1 MIVYFDTSALV
12 KGYVQEAGSSEVL
25 ELLDNEGNS
34 FGSAVVTQ
42 VEMASAIQRAI
53 QTIGVSTIPAKAWQ
67 DFLDDWSGFNL
78 IEISPVLIERACQVA
93 WEHKLR
99 GYDSLH
105 LAAALLWQESLGEQ
119 VTLATFDRD
128 LWTAGRKLGMEVWPE
143 GLVLDV

>member
-25 ELLDNEGNS
+25 EVLDNEGNS

-53 QTIGVSTIPAKAWQ
+53 QAIGVSTLPAKTWQ

-78 IEISPVLIERACQVA
+78 IEISPVLIERACRAA

-128 LWTAGRKLGMEVWPE
+128 LWMAGRKASLDVWPQE
-143 GLVLDV
+143 LI

>member
-25 ELLDNEGNS
+25 AVLDNEGNS
-34 FGSAVVTQ
+34 FGSVAVTQ

-53 QTIGVSTIPAKAWQ
+53 RAIGALTIPAKAWQ
-67 DFLDDWSGFNL
+67 DFLDDWPGFSL
-78 IEISPVLIERACQVA
+78 IAISPELIERACRVA

-105 LAAALLWQESLGEQ
+105 LAAALLWQEALGEK

-128 LWTAGRKLGMEVWPE
+128 LWTAGRKAGMDVWPE